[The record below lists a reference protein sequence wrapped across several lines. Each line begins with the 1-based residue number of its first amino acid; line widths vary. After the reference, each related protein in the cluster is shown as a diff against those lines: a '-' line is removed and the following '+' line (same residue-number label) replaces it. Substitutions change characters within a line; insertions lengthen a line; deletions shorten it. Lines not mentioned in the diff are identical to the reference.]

1 MFCRLSLCLITLL
14 VAVGTHSGHDDLRK
28 VDTCGETVS
37 GLRSCIWLDSQELG
51 APEKVLVHYKI
62 QNVSDGEIFLWKSG
76 FWPNNTIV
84 VLNDRGESVKLTKEG
99 RRNLAA
105 FSPGGD
111 RDKNFRVRLKSNE
124 SIDMS
129 TLDLRRLFVFA
140 SPGNYTVRF
149 IYEEYQDGGWQG
161 KLTSNELR
169 FLIR

>member
-99 RRNLAA
+99 RRIERFIPREQESWLQL
-105 FSPGGD
+105 
-111 RDKNFRVRLKSNE
+111 LKSP
-124 SIDMS
+124 IL
-129 TLDLRRLFVFA
+129 TICCYL
-140 SPGNYTVRF
+140 SPCFSETIHKILHINR
-149 IYEEYQDGGWQG
+149 
-161 KLTSNELR
+161 KS
-169 FLIR
+169 